1 MVDPISDLHM
11 VLTTC
16 GVSVEA
22 TRTLIINNGSLTSIA
37 DFGFLYGGNND
48 VTAMSSRMARRV
60 ANNGR
65 VILGGIQIKK
75 IQALVW

>member
-1 MVDPISDLHM
+1 MADPIVDLHM

-22 TRTLIINNGSLTSIA
+22 TRTLIIKNESLTSDA
-37 DFGFLYGGNND
+37 DFGFFDGGND
-48 VTAMSSRMARRV
+48 DITAMSSRMARRV

-65 VILGGIQIKK
+65 MILGGI
-75 IQALVW
+75 